1 MSTSTP
7 SSPSSIKRL
16 PNFSLYRRAGDLVFV
31 SGQMA
36 FGEGFRL
43 IGDDITTQTRVC
55 LENIERQLKA
65 AGLTARDIVKATV
78 WLTRTEDFAAFDA
91 AYGAFFG
98 DATLPARSTVRAD
111 LMVPGALVEIEAIA
125 QAGAGQ
131 A

>member
-1 MSTSTP
+1 MMTSSASLT
-7 SSPSSIKRL
+7 RQ
-16 PNFSLYRRAGDLVFV
+16 PNFSPFRRAGDLIFV

-55 LENIERQLKA
+55 LENIERQLVA
-65 AGLTARDIVKATV
+65 AGLSARDIVKATV

-98 DATLPARSTVRAD
+98 DATLPARSTVRSD
-111 LMVPGALVEIEAIA
+111 LMVPGALIEIEAIA
-125 QAGAGQ
+125 QAGATG

>member
-1 MSTSTP
+1 MSTNASDSSTP
-7 SSPSSIKRL
+7 IRRQ
-16 PNFSLYRRAGDLVFV
+16 PNFSLYRRTGDLVFV

-36 FGEGFRL
+36 FGEGFRV

-55 LENIERQLKA
+55 LENIERQLVA
-65 AGLTARDIVKATV
+65 AGLSARDIVKATV

-98 DATLPARSTVRAD
+98 EAKLPARSTVRAD

-125 QAGAGQ
+125 QTGASQG
-131 A
+131 

>member
-1 MSTSTP
+1 MQTNTP
-7 SSPSSIKRL
+7 ASPAPIRRQ
-16 PNFSLYRRAGDLVFV
+16 PNFSLYRRAGDFVFV

-43 IGDDITTQTRVC
+43 IGDDITTQTRIC
-55 LENIERQLKA
+55 LENIERQLIA

-78 WLTRTEDFAAFDA
+78 WLTRTEDFAAFDK

-98 DATLPARSTVRAD
+98 DAQLPARSTVRSD

>member
-1 MSTSTP
+1 MTTS
-7 SSPSSIKRL
+7 SASITRQ
-16 PNFSLYRRAGDLVFV
+16 PNFSLFRRAGELVFV

-55 LENIERQLKA
+55 LENIERQLIA
-65 AGLTARDIVKATV
+65 AGLSAHDIVKTTV

-98 DATLPARSTVRAD
+98 DATLPARSTVRSD
-111 LMVPGALVEIEAIA
+111 LMVPGALIEIEAIA
-125 QAGAGQ
+125 QADSTRT
-131 A
+131 

>member
-1 MSTSTP
+1 MSTSPP
-7 SSPSSIKRL
+7 SSSSPIKRL

-43 IGDDITTQTRVC
+43 IGDDVATQTHVC

-111 LMVPGALVEIEAIA
+111 LMVPGALIEIEAIA